1 MTFPKFKSDGTIKR
15 FFADLIK
22 KSELEI
28 YLIAIYETWIHFR
41 WGQMCAEGLGC
52 NQEDSLNTQIQ
63 CLQELPVDDIV
74 ESGIIVG
81 FRGAQAVVDG
91 SFSDEPFLPDH
102 PKSLMSSGMYNKNVN
117 ILLGS
122 NRLTN

>member
-1 MTFPKFKSDGTIKR
+1 
-15 FFADLIK
+15 
-22 KSELEI
+22 
-28 YLIAIYETWIHFR
+28 
-41 WGQMCAEGLGC
+41 MCAEGLGC
-52 NQEDSLNTQIQ
+52 NQADSVNTQIK

-74 ESGIIVG
+74 ASGITVG

-122 NRLTN
+122 NRLINKTTRIILRICLNGKISHAKLNY